1 MKIAAEALEGIG
13 KMLPLVK
20 NAVEGV
26 GTHLKPLT
34 KKKGLFGGGN
44 NKLDN
49 VQSLINEIGPQL
61 ANVFKFVDQGII
73 TPIFENI
80 GNPNDIK
87 IAVEAL
93 TGTNKLL
100 EIMPKEIQMLAKNL
114 TPLSTSLMS
123 MANIDLPE
131 VETVVGTME
140 KYGATTQMVT
150 MLPQILS
157 DMNSGLTKIT
167 ELGLTFDSEAANNN
181 INQITNGLNDILS
194 DSLDSQV
201 IAELA
206 TKVGESATQMQLVDE
221 NFKQL
226 VASLESVAASM
237 NRVGTLQG
245 DFANLNMGTVNATA
259 GISSIATGG
268 STLANLDTTQVAKA
282 GQSKVAVSTAD
293 TMGLT
298 ADNIQNKIEMNAAT
312 APSPTNVTGGELG
325 DLSETAAEGLT
336 VNQQMRDLLSKI
348 LTNLTPKSG
357 SGEGASATPMSTRPK
372 SGDTFNL
379 VTGRFAESSSVS
391 VTNLG

>member
-1 MKIAAEALEGIG
+1 M
-13 KMLPLVK
+13 
-20 NAVEGV
+20 
-26 GTHLKPLT
+26 
-34 KKKGLFGGGN
+34 
-44 NKLDN
+44 DN

-201 IAELA
+201 IAEMA

-336 VNQQMRDLLSKI
+336 VNQQMRDLLSQI

-357 SGEGASATPMSTRPK
+357 GGEGASATPMSTRPK